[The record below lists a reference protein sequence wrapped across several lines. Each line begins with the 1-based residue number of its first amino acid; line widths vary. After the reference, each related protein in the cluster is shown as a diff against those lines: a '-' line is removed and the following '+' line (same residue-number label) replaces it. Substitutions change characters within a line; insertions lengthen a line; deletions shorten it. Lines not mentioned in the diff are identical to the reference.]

1 LFFPLYQESNYPS
14 EWKRSLFEEDQP
26 VTPTDWMNRSGYF
39 DRNLNSWLS
48 AIGIKI
54 KKFLG
59 GVEPLN
65 LGWLYDPLRY
75 LTAVT
80 IRQVCLTFINFL
92 NFYILG

>member
-1 LFFPLYQESNYPS
+1 
-14 EWKRSLFEEDQP
+14 
-26 VTPTDWMNRSGYF
+26 MNRSGYF

-80 IRQVCLTFINFL
+80 IRQV
-92 NFYILG
+92 

>member
-1 LFFPLYQESNYPS
+1 MT
-14 EWKRSLFEEDQP
+14 P
-26 VTPTDWMNRSGYF
+26 VDWIIRSGYF

-48 AIGIKI
+48 AIEIKI

-59 GVEPLN
+59 GIEPLN

-80 IRQVCLTFINFL
+80 IRQVISSNLGTAKTD
-92 NFYILG
+92 ILITLSGISDIHELKEVKNMNP